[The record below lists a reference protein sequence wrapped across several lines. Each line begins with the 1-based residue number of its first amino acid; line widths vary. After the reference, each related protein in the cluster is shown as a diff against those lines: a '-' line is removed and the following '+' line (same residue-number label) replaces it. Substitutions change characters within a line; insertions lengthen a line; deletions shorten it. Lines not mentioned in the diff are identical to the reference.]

1 MCQRGLP
8 YTNIPEY
15 TEYFR
20 VYTNLGELGWTNLG
34 VAFQW
39 VVLRSLLAS
48 KMESE
53 VLRRFYSDI
62 QHSITNPI
70 GVASLLHQ
78 EDVVL
83 LDEVSP
89 TNKVSPVE
97 KTASIMRH
105 VEAAIRVD
113 LKSFW
118 VFLSVLNQF
127 TPSRHLTERMRQAV
141 DLHTSGS
148 Y

>member
-1 MCQRGLP
+1 
-8 YTNIPEY
+8 
-15 TEYFR
+15 
-20 VYTNLGELGWTNLG
+20 
-34 VAFQW
+34 
-39 VVLRSLLAS
+39 
-48 KMESE
+48 MESE

-62 QHSITNPI
+62 QHAITNPI

-78 EDVVL
+78 EGVVGEVL

-89 TNKVSPVE
+89 TNKVSSVE

-113 LKSFW
+113 PKSFW
-118 VFLSVLNQF
+118 VFLSVLDQF
-127 TPSRHLTERMRQAV
+127 TPSRFLAERMRQAV

-148 Y
+148 LVTRLYKTMFHCILYLYSCSCTEC